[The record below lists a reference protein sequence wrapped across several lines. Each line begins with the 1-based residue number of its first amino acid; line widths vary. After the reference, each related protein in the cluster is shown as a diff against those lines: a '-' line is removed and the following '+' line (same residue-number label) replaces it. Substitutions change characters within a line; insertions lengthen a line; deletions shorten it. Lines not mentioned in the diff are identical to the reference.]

1 MRQLIDLTLGLA
13 YVVDIL
19 CLISTCLHHR
29 DIQKPTVG
37 VDSVVFTDCTR
48 DDLSLLDCD
57 FDHGK

>member
-1 MRQLIDLTLGLA
+1 MTLGLA